1 MIFASKVSNTGGGN
15 LMKKL
20 CGFMIVLLIM
30 ASPSFASVT
39 VEVNGV
45 RFDRTADAMEQRLY
59 LHGAGLLKYMVF
71 INAYAGALYLP
82 ETVKSD
88 HVLKPVPKQLVLEY
102 FHNIKGE
109 DFANATRKKIADNVT
124 EAQANVLRSRI
135 DDLAALYRDVKP
147 GDRYALTYV
156 PGEGTMLSLNGE
168 TLGSIPGDD
177 FSSAVFAIWLGD
189 NPIDHR
195 FKNQLLRGL

>member
-1 MIFASKVSNTGGGN
+1 MI
-15 LMKKL
+15 KKIIV
-20 CGFMIVLLIM
+20 FMITALFVT
-30 ASPSFASVT
+30 APSIANVT
-39 VEVNGV
+39 VDVGGV
-45 RFDRTADAMEQRLY
+45 SFKNSLDAMDQRLH

-71 INAYAGALYLP
+71 IDAYAGALYLP
-82 ETVKSD
+82 ESVHAD

-102 FHNIKGE
+102 FHNIKGK
-109 DFANATRKKIADNVT
+109 DFASATRKKIADNVT
-124 EAQANVLRSRI
+124 EAQVKVLQSRI
-135 DDLAALYRDVKP
+135 DDLAGLYRDVKP

-168 TLGSIPGDD
+168 TLGTILGED

-195 FKNQLLRGL
+195 FKNQLLRE

>member
-1 MIFASKVSNTGGGN
+1 MV
-15 LMKKL
+15 KKL
-20 CGFMIVLLIM
+20 CGFMIVLLFV

-39 VEVNGV
+39 VEVGGV
-45 RFDRTADAMEQRLY
+45 SFNRTLDTKDQRLH

-82 ETVKSD
+82 ETVQSD

-102 FHNIKGE
+102 FHSIKGE

-135 DDLAALYRDVKP
+135 DELAALYRDVKP
-147 GDRYALTYV
+147 GDRYTLTYI
-156 PGEGTMLSLNGE
+156 PDQGTTLSLNGE
-168 TLGSIPGDD
+168 SLGSIPGDD
-177 FSSAVFAIWLGD
+177 FAQAVFAIWLGA
-189 NPIDHR
+189 NPIDQKFR
-195 FKNQLLRGL
+195 DQLLSDS